1 MKKSNKVIVGAL
13 LLSGIL
19 AAAQVEAQVGPGR
32 GRGMHHGRMFEN
44 LNLTDSQKK
53 TIGDMMASNRES
65 MRPLMQRLREQ
76 RQRLNEAGQ
85 RQPFDEAGV
94 RSQAQELAKLQSEM
108 MVHRAAMMNRI
119 STVLTPEQRA
129 KWQEQR
135 AQRKAQFK
143 DGMGRQR
150 GRRGGQAS

>member
-1 MKKSNKVIVGAL
+1 MKNANKVIVSAL
-13 LLSGIL
+13 LLSGVL
-19 AAAQVEAQVGPGR
+19 AAANVDAQVGQGR
-32 GRGMHHGRMFEN
+32 GRGIHAGRMFET

-53 TIGDMMASNRES
+53 NIGDMMASNRER
-65 MRPLMQRLREQ
+65 MRPLMQRVREQ
-76 RQRLNEAGQ
+76 RQRLNDASQ

-94 RSQAQELAKLQSEM
+94 RLQAQELAKLQSEM
-108 MVHRAAMMNRI
+108 IVHRAAMMNRI

-143 DGMGRQR
+143 DGMERRG

>member
-1 MKKSNKVIVGAL
+1 MKHTNKVIVSAL
-13 LLSGIL
+13 LLSGVI
-19 AAAQVEAQVGPGR
+19 AAANVEAQVGERR
-32 GRGMHHGRMFEN
+32 GRGMHAGRMFEN

-53 TIGDMMASNRES
+53 TIGDLRASSRES

-76 RQRLNEAGQ
+76 RQRLNDASQ

-94 RSQAQELAKLQSEM
+94 RLQAQELAKLQSEM
-108 MVHRAAMMNRI
+108 MVHRAATMNRI

-135 AQRKAQFK
+135 AQRKAGFK
-143 DGMGRQR
+143 DRMEQR
-150 GRRGGQAS
+150 GGKRGGQAS

>member
-1 MKKSNKVIVGAL
+1 MKHANKVIVGAL
-13 LLSGIL
+13 ALSALLAGAS
-19 AAAQVEAQVGPGR
+19 VEAQVGGGR
-32 GRGMHHGRMFEN
+32 GRGLHAGRMFES

-53 TIGDMMASNRES
+53 TLSDMMASNRES
-65 MRPLMQRLREQ
+65 IRPLAQRLREQ
-76 RQRLNEAGQ
+76 RQRLNDASQ

-94 RSQAQELAKLQSEM
+94 RLQAQELAKLQSEM
-108 MVHRAAMMNRI
+108 MVHRASMMNRI

-143 DGMGRQR
+143 DGMGRR
-150 GRRGGQAS
+150 GARRGQAS